1 MRLIDADKLI
11 MYVADCK
18 LSKWITWYEAELITD
33 FILNSPTIESKPKG
47 KWRKPR
53 NENSYECPFCD
64 TYFCNIGLDM
74 NYCPCCGADMGGE
87 E

>member
-1 MRLIDADKLI
+1 MLFDFEEIKNKVNATKWYGTEAWYDILNAI
-11 MYVADCK
+11 ADCENK
-18 LSKWITWYEAELITD
+18 SR
-33 FILNSPTIESKPKG
+33 PKG

-53 NENSYECPFCD
+53 NENSYERPFCD

-74 NYCPCCGADMGGE
+74 NYCPCCGADMRGE